1 MAEKKSSKGCFQR
14 VVSSGDL
21 WKDRIPPHQV
31 SLTMGQQ
38 QMRMAPAP
46 ARDPLPHPSAPP
58 RGRWGT
64 RYMDFMPL
72 AVAPSG
78 SPSPTAAASWRPE

>member
-1 MAEKKSSKGCFQR
+1 
-14 VVSSGDL
+14 
-21 WKDRIPPHQV
+21 
-31 SLTMGQQ
+31 MG

>member
-1 MAEKKSSKGCFQR
+1 
-14 VVSSGDL
+14 
-21 WKDRIPPHQV
+21 
-31 SLTMGQQ
+31 MGQQ